1 MNDAEVRAIPE
12 SNGFR
17 GEFKK
22 VHRTEWEPVC
32 QNGEPLLFD
41 TKDQAEVAAYRAL
54 MKHLFGD
61 GIVRDGEK
69 ASAARSQAEEAF
81 GRVFPGK
88 GRKPVVV
95 ERR

>member
-22 VHRTEWEPVC
+22 IHRSDWEVVSK
-32 QNGEPLLFD
+32 NGQPQLFD

-54 MKHLFGD
+54 MKHIFGD
-61 GIVRDGEK
+61 IVRDGDRAGHALSE
-69 ASAARSQAEEAF
+69 AEAKF
-81 GRVFPGK
+81 GKLLRGGGK
-88 GRKPVVV
+88 TVAV

>member
-1 MNDAEVRAIPE
+1 MNDAEVRAVPE

-22 VHRTEWEPVC
+22 VHRTKWEPVC
-32 QNGEPLLFD
+32 QNGQPLLFD

-69 ASAARSQAEEAF
+69 ASAARSQAERQF
-81 GRVFPGK
+81 GKVFPGK
-88 GRKPVVV
+88 GRKPVEVV
-95 ERR
+95 RR

>member
-22 VHRTEWEPVC
+22 VHRSEWNVVC
-32 QNGEPLLFD
+32 LNGQPQLFD

-69 ASAARSQAEEAF
+69 ASAALSQAEEKF
-81 GRVFPGK
+81 GKLLRGGGK
-88 GRKPVVV
+88 TVAV

>member
-22 VHRTEWEPVC
+22 VHRSEWHIVC
-32 QNGEPLLFD
+32 ENGVPLLFD
-41 TKDQAEVAAYRAL
+41 TEDQAQVAAYRAL

-69 ASAARSQAEEAF
+69 ATAVRTTAETLF
-81 GRVFPGK
+81 GAVFRR
-88 GRKPVVV
+88 GRKIEV

>member
-22 VHRTEWEPVC
+22 VHRSEWNVVC
-32 QNGEPLLFD
+32 LNGQPQLFD

-69 ASAARSQAEEAF
+69 ASAARSQAETLF
-81 GRVFPGK
+81 GGIFRR
-88 GRKPVVV
+88 GRKIEV

>member
-1 MNDAEVRAIPE
+1 MNDAEVRAVPE

-22 VHRTEWEPVC
+22 VHRTDWEPVC
-32 QNGEPLLFD
+32 ENGVAQLFD
-41 TKDQAEVAAYRAL
+41 TEEQAQVAAYRAL

-69 ASAARSQAEEAF
+69 ASAERSKAEALF
-81 GRVFPGK
+81 GGIFRR
-88 GRKPVVV
+88 GRKIEV

>member
-1 MNDAEVRAIPE
+1 MNDAEVRAVPE

-22 VHRTEWEPVC
+22 VHRSEWEVVRE
-32 QNGEPLLFD
+32 NGRPLLFD

-61 GIVRDGEK
+61 GIVRAGEK
-69 ASAARSQAEEAF
+69 ASSAMTEAEAKF
-81 GRVFPGK
+81 GKPLRGGGK
-88 GRKPVVV
+88 TVAV

>member
-1 MNDAEVRAIPE
+1 MNDAEVKAVPVG
-12 SNGFR
+12 NGFE
-17 GEFKK
+17 GHFKK
-22 VHRTEWEPVC
+22 VHRSDWQPVC
-32 QNGEPLLFD
+32 QNGQVQLFD

-69 ASAARSQAEEAF
+69 AGAALSQAEEKF
-81 GRVFPGK
+81 GKLLRGGGK
-88 GRKPVVV
+88 TVAV